1 MRMQR
6 AYIHVLEDTMIDD
19 TTIQAIDTI
28 GMQAVEAIFDAL
40 GDVAFFVKDR
50 DGRYVSINRT
60 MVRRC
65 GVRHKQ
71 DVLGKTALELFPR
84 ALAETYLAQDR
95 QVIASGT
102 AIDKQ
107 LELHIYPGRSRGWC
121 ITKKI
126 PLFGKDGGVV
136 GLIGTSQDLGLLD
149 DLHPAYRQIARIAQH
164 ISENYRD
171 NISLKALAEEAGLSL
186 SRVERLFQKVFQHS
200 PRQLLVQCRLTA
212 ARTLIEQNPGAK
224 IAEIAYECGY
234 TDHSA
239 FSRQFKS
246 YVGMSPSEY
255 GQQMKKT

>member
-1 MRMQR
+1 MPAQP
-6 AYIHVLEDTMIDD
+6 AYIGVREDNMIDD
-19 TTIQAIDTI
+19 TTIRAIDTI

-65 GVRHKQ
+65 GVRHKK

-164 ISENYRD
+164 ISDNYRE

-200 PRQLLVQCRLTA
+200 PRQLLVQCRLAA
-212 ARTLIEQNPGAK
+212 ARTLIEQDPGAK

-246 YVGMSPSEY
+246 YVGMSPTEY
-255 GQQMKKT
+255 GRQMKLD

>member
-1 MRMQR
+1 
-6 AYIHVLEDTMIDD
+6 MID
-19 TTIQAIDTI
+19 TIATIDTI
-28 GMQAVEAIFDAL
+28 GIEAVEAMFDAL
-40 GDVAFFVKDR
+40 NDVAFFVKDR

-65 GVRHKQ
+65 GVRHKS

-95 QVIASGT
+95 MVIDQGKP
-102 AIDKQ
+102 IDKQ

-121 ITKKI
+121 ITKKE
-126 PLFGKDGGVV
+126 PLFGKGGAVV

-149 DLHPAYRQIARIAQH
+149 DMHPAYRQIARIAQH

-171 NISLKALAEEAGLSL
+171 NISLKALADDAGLSL

-200 PRQLLVQCRLTA
+200 PRQLLLQCRLSA
-212 ARTLIEQNPGAK
+212 ARTLIEQDPAAR
-224 IAEIAYECGY
+224 IADIAYECGY

-246 YVGMSPSEY
+246 YVGMSPTEY
-255 GQQMKKT
+255 GLHVKNGA

>member
-1 MRMQR
+1 
-6 AYIHVLEDTMIDD
+6 MIDAS
-19 TTIQAIDTI
+19 IVRAFDTI
-28 GMQAVEAIFDAL
+28 GMEAVEAIFDAL
-40 GDVAFFVKDR
+40 NDVAFFVKDR
-50 DGRYVSINRT
+50 DGRYLSINRT

-65 GVRHKQ
+65 GVRHKR

-95 QVIASGT
+95 LVIDQGT
-102 AIDKQ
+102 PIDKQ

-121 ITKKI
+121 ITKKM
-126 PLFGKDGGVV
+126 PLFGKDGAVV

-164 ISENYRD
+164 ISDHYRE

-200 PRQLLVQCRLTA
+200 PRQLLVQCRLAA
-212 ARTLIEQNPGAK
+212 ARTLIEQDPGAK
-224 IAEIAYECGY
+224 IAAIAYECGY

-246 YVGMSPSEY
+246 YVGMSPTEY
-255 GQQMKKT
+255 GRQMKQD

>member
-1 MRMQR
+1 
-6 AYIHVLEDTMIDD
+6 MID
-19 TTIQAIDTI
+19 TIATIDTI
-28 GMQAVEAIFDAL
+28 GIGAVEAMFDAL
-40 GDVAFFVKDR
+40 DDVAFFVKDR

-65 GVRHKQ
+65 GVRHKS

-95 QVIASGT
+95 MVIDQGKP
-102 AIDKQ
+102 IDKQ

-121 ITKKI
+121 ITKKE
-126 PLFGKDGGVV
+126 PLFGKDGAVA

-171 NISLKALAEEAGLSL
+171 DISLKALADDAGLSL

-200 PRQLLVQCRLTA
+200 PRQLLLQCRLAA
-212 ARTLIEQNPGAK
+212 ARTLIEQNPAAR
-224 IAEIAYECGY
+224 IADIAYECGY

-246 YVGMSPSEY
+246 YVGMSPTEY
-255 GQQMKKT
+255 GLHVKSGA

>member
-1 MRMQR
+1 
-6 AYIHVLEDTMIDD
+6 MIDAS
-19 TTIQAIDTI
+19 TVRAFDTI
-28 GMQAVEAIFDAL
+28 GMEAVEAIFDAL
-40 GDVAFFVKDR
+40 NDVAFFVKDR
-50 DGRYVSINRT
+50 DGRYLSINRT

-65 GVRHKQ
+65 GVRHKR

-95 QVIASGT
+95 LVIDQGT
-102 AIDKQ
+102 PIDKQ
-107 LELHIYPGRSRGWC
+107 LELHIYPGHSRGWC
-121 ITKKI
+121 ITKKM
-126 PLFGKDGGVV
+126 PLFGKDGTVV

-164 ISENYRD
+164 ISENYQQ

-200 PRQLLVQCRLTA
+200 PRQLLVQCRLSA
-212 ARTLIEQNPGAK
+212 ARTLIEQNPAAK
-224 IAEIAYECGY
+224 IAAIAYECGY

-246 YVGMSPSEY
+246 YVGMSPTEY
-255 GQQMKKT
+255 GLHVKKSACG